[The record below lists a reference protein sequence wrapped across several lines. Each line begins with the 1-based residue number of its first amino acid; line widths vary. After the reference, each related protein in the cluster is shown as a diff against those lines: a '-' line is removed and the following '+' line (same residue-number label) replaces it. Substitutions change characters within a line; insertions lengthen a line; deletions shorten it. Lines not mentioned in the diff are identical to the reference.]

1 MRTEPSEKAASLPR
15 LVLLDEEFGC
25 APGLECQTHRWR
37 WRYVW
42 LLLPGAVLAA
52 LPAVFWG
59 NGTTLQVWSFERLLP
74 SSFAAQTAGESSEMR
89 PVTELDALIKK
100 EISVLRHEQQE
111 MSAQLTALEI
121 AQQELQ
127 RSSTETV
134 SWHSEPNALLYHRIA
149 PAPNARIVALPGK
162 IPRPGAMRGANAEPE
177 NRSRPLPLV
186 EPNSATGASPTRPLG
201 VLR

>member
-1 MRTEPSEKAASLPR
+1 
-15 LVLLDEEFGC
+15 
-25 APGLECQTHRWR
+25 
-37 WRYVW
+37 
-42 LLLPGAVLAA
+42 
-52 LPAVFWG
+52 
-59 NGTTLQVWSFERLLP
+59 LLP

-89 PVTELDALIKK
+89 PVTELDALKK

>member
-1 MRTEPSEKAASLPR
+1 MRR
-15 LVLLDEEFGC
+15 
-25 APGLECQTHRWR
+25 
-37 WRYVW
+37 
-42 LLLPGAVLAA
+42 
-52 LPAVFWG
+52 
-59 NGTTLQVWSFERLLP
+59 
-74 SSFAAQTAGESSEMR
+74 
-89 PVTELDALIKK
+89 VTELDALKK

-149 PAPNARIVALPGK
+149 PAPKPRTVALPSK
-162 IPRPGAMRGANAEPE
+162 IPQPGATRGANAEPE

-186 EPNSATGASPTRPLG
+186 EPNNATGAPPIRPLG